1 MPALPADPS
10 MFALF
15 FGGWETVLF
24 LAVILILFGAKK
36 LPDITRGLGEGV
48 RQFRKS
54 CGELSKEL
62 DLEAHDAGESLGGI
76 YGKPA
81 AQALTPDN
89 QTAELYDPAVFH
101 NQERTGLAT
110 KRMRFR
116 GWGRLWRLI
125 WRFVFKCLS
134 RKI

>member
-1 MPALPADPS
+1 MHALAAAPS

-15 FGGWETVLF
+15 FGGWETVLI
-24 LAVILILFGAKK
+24 LAVILILFGAKQ
-36 LPDITRGLGEGV
+36 ITRGLGEGV
-48 RQFRKS
+48 RQFRKA
-54 CGELSKEL
+54 LSKEL
-62 DLEAHDAGESLGGI
+62 DQQPHDAGESLGGI

-134 RKI
+134 RKMQRTPR